1 MPFILIYIKYSFKCG
16 KKRIS
21 GKETLF
27 LKALNIAFFT
37 VRFLN
42 NLHFELFND
51 ANKCLS
57 KHNFT
62 NS

>member
-1 MPFILIYIKYSFKCG
+1 MW
-16 KKRIS
+16 KKKNFRKS
-21 GKETLF
+21 TV
-27 LKALNIAFFT
+27 LKALNIAFHS
-37 VRFLN
+37 RFLN